1 MREVVIHKE
10 LNHPNIIKLIDYEYK
25 IDEDKIFVAMELAD
39 TDLKKLI
46 DNNKLGDKKQI
57 FEMIL

>member
-1 MREVVIHKE
+1 MREVDIHKE

-25 IDEDKIFVAMELAD
+25 VNKSKIFIAMELAD

-46 DNNKLGDKKQI
+46 ENDTLGDKKKI